1 MEATQMKFMKS
12 MAKQKG
18 RFFLLLTASYT
29 KYHKEVIKMNKGK
42 LYICPTPIGNLED
55 ITLRT
60 LRILG
65 EVDLIACEDTRHSLK
80 LLNHYD
86 IKKPL
91 TSYHEHNIREKGPE
105 LIHKL
110 LEGQNIALIT
120 DAGMPGI
127 SDPGEDIIKMAIEE
141 GIEVVGLPGP
151 SASITALV
159 VSGLA
164 TDKFA
169 FEGFLPSKKRD
180 RIRELEELVKEK
192 RTTIFYESPHRLLA
206 SLSDI
211 LEKLG
216 NRKIAIIRELTKLH
230 EEIYRGD
237 FKGAIQKFEASQV
250 KGELVIIV
258 EGNKEVEEITVDIQE
273 ELKKHIESGMTM
285 KDAIKTVSKE
295 YKIPKNKVYSESLE
309 LT

>member
-1 MEATQMKFMKS
+1 MS
-12 MAKQKG
+12 
-18 RFFLLLTASYT
+18 
-29 KYHKEVIKMNKGK
+29 IGK

-65 EVDLIACEDTRHSLK
+65 QADLIACEDTRHSLK
-80 LLNHYD
+80 LLNHYE

-91 TSYHEHNIREKGPE
+91 TSYHEHNVKEKGPT
-105 LIHKL
+105 LIYKL

-159 VSGLA
+159 VSGLS
-164 TDKFA
+164 TDKFV
-169 FEGFLPSKKRD
+169 FEGFMPSKKRD
-180 RIRELEELVKEK
+180 RVKALEVLVEEK
-192 RTTIFYESPHRLLA
+192 RTIIFYESPHRLIDTLN
-206 SLSDI
+206 DM

-216 NRKIAIIRELTKLH
+216 NRKIAIVRELTKLH

-237 FKGAIQKFEASQV
+237 FIGAISKFESTPI
-250 KGELVIIV
+250 KGEFVIIV
-258 EGNKEVEEITVDIQE
+258 EGNTEVQEITVDIQK
-273 ELKKHIESGMTM
+273 ELKKHIENGMTK
-285 KDAIKTVSKE
+285 KDAIKKVVE
-295 YKIPKNKVYSESLE
+295 EFNIPKNEVYTASLK